1 MNKKQHTILNMSLL
15 PLAVIILL
23 IIGVGYFLLKGEVE
37 LPKFNR
43 GPQIKRL
50 QGYPTVID
58 TTKDIEKI
66 RKVLKNE
73 TELGEFLNTI
83 DSSGSLTVKD
93 SINFDKEVVI
103 AVTTSTNEE
112 DGHKIKIAKVY
123 EKKDEKVLLVRVDET
138 EMGEGCETEK
148 EKNVALDLA
157 VLTKTDWEID
167 FERKKIIEECRN
179 EEEEIPEQQ
188 KNITESDEI
197 N

>member
-179 EEEEIPEQQ
+179 EEEEITEQQ